1 MNPAVSTEPLTESFM
16 TESSGISTHP
26 LLDKLPDPQISPPVS
41 PRRARL
47 HVDLMLVALEAL
59 EVGGSEVML
68 AAAKELEL
76 DDIVKNRVSLWRL
89 RATNP
94 WRRSHTRRALKI
106 EEAKALVAI
115 TCQLSRRLT
124 VNIRQMLL
132 AYRQMQSKQL
142 PLNHHFLLSQYLE
155 KFRAHFRSRMNPR
168 RTMVIAYKEDQKLD
182 ELAISLLNQLIF
194 CTGTS
199 GMERLWISLFDGEVD

>member
-1 MNPAVSTEPLTESFM
+1 MNSAISADILTDSP
-16 TESSGISTHP
+16 SISTHP
-26 LLDKLPDPQISPPVS
+26 LLDKLPNPQLSPPVS

-47 HVDLMLVALEAL
+47 HLDLMLVALESL

-68 AAAKELEL
+68 VAAKELEL
-76 DDIVKNRVSLWRL
+76 DEIVKNRVALWRL
-89 RATNP
+89 RGTNP

-106 EEAKALVAI
+106 HEAKALVAI
-115 TCQLSRRLT
+115 ACHLSRRLT
-124 VNIRQMLL
+124 GNIREMLL
-132 AYRQMQSKQL
+132 AYRLMQSKQL
-142 PLNHHFLLSQYLE
+142 PLDHHFRLSQYLE
-155 KFRAHFRSRMNPR
+155 KFRAHFRSRMNQR
-168 RTMVIAYKEDQKLD
+168 RTMVIAYRDDRKLD

>member
-1 MNPAVSTEPLTESFM
+1 
-16 TESSGISTHP
+16 
-26 LLDKLPDPQISPPVS
+26 
-41 PRRARL
+41 
-47 HVDLMLVALEAL
+47 MLVALEAL

-76 DDIVKNRVSLWRL
+76 DEIVKNRVSLWRL
-89 RATNP
+89 RSTNP

-106 EEAKALVAI
+106 SEAKALVAI
-115 TCQLSRRLT
+115 TCNLARRLT
-124 VNIRQMLL
+124 VNIRQILL
-132 AYRQMQSKQL
+132 AYRQMHDKKL
-142 PLNHHFLLSQYLE
+142 PLSHNFRLSQYLE

-168 RTMVIAYKEDQKLD
+168 RTMVIAYREDGKLD

-199 GMERLWISLFDGEVD
+199 GMERLWISLFDGEVE